1 MKKETIES
9 FNVIGIAVRTCNT
22 DGSAARDIP
31 ALWGKFMAEGMESKI
46 PNRMDDAVYCVY
58 TDYEGDFQY
67 PYVTLLGCKVENL
80 DIIPEGMVGEKIAK
94 SNYVKIKVEGNIS
107 GDAIFN
113 AWSRIWESDIDR
125 SYQADFEVYSAE
137 SCQNENP
144 SMDIF
149 VSIK

>member
-1 MKKETIES
+1 MEKETIES
-9 FNVIGIAVRTCNT
+9 FYVIGIAVRTCNT

-31 ALWGKFMAEGMESKI
+31 ALWGRFMAEGLEPKI
-46 PNRMDDAVYCVY
+46 PNRLDDAVYCVY
-58 TDYEGDFQY
+58 TDYEGDYQY
-67 PYVTLLGCKVENL
+67 PYVTLLGCKVKNL
-80 DIIPEGMVGEKIAK
+80 DFIPEGMVGKEIAK
-94 SNYVKIKVEGNIS
+94 STYVNIKVEGNIS
-107 GDAIFN
+107 GDAIFK
-113 AWSRIWESDIDR
+113 AWTSIWESDIKR